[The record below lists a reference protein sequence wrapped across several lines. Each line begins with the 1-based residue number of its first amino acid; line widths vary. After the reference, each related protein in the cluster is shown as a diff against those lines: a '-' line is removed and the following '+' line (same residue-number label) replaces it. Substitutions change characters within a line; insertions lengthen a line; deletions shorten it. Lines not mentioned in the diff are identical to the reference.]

1 MWLAALLR
9 YPGFVWT
16 SPFPRCFQR
25 MRTVSG
31 VPGAVKLF
39 MRSRRMPLVRES
51 LRHDADL
58 DLCILPVEVP
68 DHDALTQELDV
79 EQVNAIGSSEPAMSS
94 WLPRGFVD
102 DIRTISSSW
111 PGRTACRHV
120 APHFASAGRD
130 RGPSGPWH
138 FIAAV

>member
-51 LRHDADL
+51 LRHAADL
-58 DLCILPVEVP
+58 DLCILPVEVSG
-68 DHDALTQELDV
+68 HDALSQKLEASHFGLDATSTV
-79 EQVNAIGSSEPAMSS
+79 I
-94 WLPRGFVD
+94 
-102 DIRTISSSW
+102 
-111 PGRTACRHV
+111 
-120 APHFASAGRD
+120 
-130 RGPSGPWH
+130 SGP
-138 FIAAV
+138 FLPVGPVEAFAGT